1 MRWRNTDRAGRRAAS
16 EDRDRGTP
24 HGVLSFL
31 LRLAGA
37 DQGKPGMQKAT
48 KRVRVRLWREVLE
61 YGDVEVTVPV
71 SASLEEINQAAIAGY
86 ENTDIEAGGDTDGE
100 TIRWLKAT
108 WRPAG
113 IPMVRPSGGVRT

>member
-1 MRWRNTDRAGRRAAS
+1 
-16 EDRDRGTP
+16 
-24 HGVLSFL
+24 VLSFL
-31 LRLAGA
+31 LRLAGRTK
-37 DQGKPGMQKAT
+37 GNRGMQKAT

>member
-1 MRWRNTDRAGRRAAS
+1 MLYFR
-16 EDRDRGTP
+16 
-24 HGVLSFL
+24 

-61 YGDVEVTVPV
+61 YGDVEVTVPE
-71 SASLEEINQAAIAGY
+71 SASLEEINHAAWAGY

-100 TIRWLKAT
+100 TIKWLKAR
-108 WRPAG
+108 WRPG
-113 IPMVRPSGGVRT
+113 GVPMILSGGGRT

>member
-1 MRWRNTDRAGRRAAS
+1 
-16 EDRDRGTP
+16 
-24 HGVLSFL
+24 VLYFR

-37 DQGKPGMQKAT
+37 DQGKPGMQKGT

-61 YGDVEVTVPV
+61 YGDVEVIVPI

-86 ENTDIEAGGDTDGE
+86 ENTDIEAGGDTDDE

-113 IPMVRPSGGVRT
+113 IPMVRPSGGVST